1 MARHRH
7 HRRRRRRNP
16 AGIGNVMQTAKKTI
30 AIAIPAVAGGAIMSL
45 IDAKVLAGRPQWMQ
59 VAGKVFAAGLVSVGL
74 RKRPATAQILMG
86 AMLGTLGYQL
96 GARLSGGV
104 VAPNAAEAAKSMG
117 YLVRENPA
125 MFGALVDSSGQ
136 YLPGPSLSGLEI
148 PPMNMVDVNLG

>member
-16 AGIGNVMQTAKKTI
+16 AGIGNVMQTAKRTI

-45 IDAKVLAGRPQWMQ
+45 IDAKLLAGRSQWIQ
-59 VAGKVFAAGLVSVGL
+59 VAGKVVAAALVGVAL
-74 RKRPATAQILMG
+74 RKRPSTAQILMG
-86 AMLGTLGYQL
+86 SMLGTLGYQL